1 MGCSG
6 GFFAFG
12 YTCGMAKILLHTLG
26 SSGDINPFVALGLEL
41 RGRGHD
47 VRFAVNPANAV
58 KIGALGFEAV
68 GIGPDMDFQS
78 DLMRRMLAPDQLE
91 PIRVLYREVLIPG
104 MRPAF
109 DALLPLVRE
118 CDVFVS
124 HIIQLAARALA
135 VRTGVAWVS
144 ATPATLAY
152 PTGQMPP
159 PGVAWKNCPA
169 WLSRLSWTVARR
181 LFRPLTA
188 LANAEY
194 ARLGAPPVADII
206 SGVFSTRLSLGLW
219 SPSFSPRPSD
229 WPDWMQVGGYARWD
243 GSSPAD
249 AAPVVLPSGV
259 GSLIVFTLGS
269 SVVNQPL
276 RFWETALGSLV
287 PTNWRALL
295 LGASSDFPVPAD
307 LRSRVKTVRFAPY
320 ADVFPRANAI
330 VHQGGVGTTQ
340 AACFYGIPS
349 LVIPRGFD
357 QFENA
362 AHIQRDGWGLRG
374 SGADTS
380 ARLMRARLERLL
392 GDGRIQAR
400 AATLGEKMRAEPG
413 VAASADKVEGVL
425 ETLTAAL
432 P

>member
-1 MGCSG
+1 MGRSG

-12 YTCGMAKILLHTLG
+12 YTGGMAKFLLHTLG

-41 RGRGHD
+41 RRRGHE

-58 KIGALGFEAV
+58 KIAALGFEAV
-68 GIGPDMDFQS
+68 SIGPDPDFQS
-78 DLMRRMLAPDQLE
+78 DLMRRMLTPDPLE

-135 VRTGVAWVS
+135 TRTGVPWVS
-144 ATPATLAY
+144 ASPATLAY
-152 PTGQMPP
+152 PTGHTPP
-159 PGVAWKNCPA
+159 PGVAWKNGPA
-169 WLSRLSWTVARR
+169 WLSRLSWAVARR
-181 LFRPLTA
+181 LFRRLTA
-188 LANAEY
+188 LANVEY

-219 SPSFSPRPSD
+219 SPSFSPRPPD

-243 GSSPAD
+243 GPSPAD
-249 AAPVVLPSGV
+249 AAPVVLPSGDGPLV
-259 GSLIVFTLGS
+259 VFTLGS
-269 SVVNQPL
+269 AVVNQPL
-276 RFWETALGSLV
+276 RFWETALEALA
-287 PTNWRALL
+287 PTHWRAFL
-295 LGASSDFPVPAD
+295 LGAPADFAVPAA
-307 LRSRVKTVRFAPY
+307 LRSRVKTVRYAPY
-320 ADVFPRANAI
+320 ADVFARASAV

-340 AACFYGIPS
+340 AACFYGVPS
-349 LVIPRGFD
+349 LVVPRGFD

-362 AHIQRDGWGLRG
+362 AHVQREGWGLRG

-380 ARLMRARLERLL
+380 ALLMRARLKRLL
-392 GDGRIQAR
+392 DDGEIRR
-400 AATLGEKMRAEPG
+400 RVTMLGERMQAEPG
-413 VAASADKVEGVL
+413 VAASADKVEAVL
-425 ETLTAAL
+425 ETLTA
-432 P
+432 PSP